1 MKSILT
7 KVKDGWSSIVAFT
20 KKAVAG
26 IAAGSVGVVA
36 YASNADAV
44 ITIDTAAIT
53 ADIAIIGTAVVGIVL
68 ATVAFKI
75 AKSMLGG
82 TR

>member
-1 MKSILT
+1 MKAIFNKAKDVVVSGLSFVG
-7 KVKDGWSSIVAFT
+7 KVAQG
-20 KKAVAG
+20 
-26 IAAGSVGVVA
+26 AAAAIVGVVT
-36 YASNADAV
+36 YTTNADAV

-53 ADIAIIGTAVVGIVL
+53 ADIAVIGAAVVGIVL

>member
-1 MKSILT
+1 MNSILT
-7 KVKDGWSSIVAFT
+7 KVKDGWNTVVAFT

-26 IAAGSVGVVA
+26 VVGGTVGAVA
-36 YASNADAV
+36 YASNAL
-44 ITIDTAAIT
+44 AAIT
-53 ADIAIIGTAVVGIVL
+53 LDTTDILADIATIGAAVVGIVL

-75 AKSMLGG
+75 ARSMLGS

>member
-1 MKSILT
+1 MNSILT
-7 KVKDGWSSIVAFT
+7 KVKDGLNSVVAFT

-26 IAAGSVGVVA
+26 VVSGTVGAVA
-36 YASNADAV
+36 YASNAQ
-44 ITIDTAAIT
+44 AAIT
-53 ADIAIIGTAVVGIVL
+53 LDTTTILADIATIGTAVVGIVL